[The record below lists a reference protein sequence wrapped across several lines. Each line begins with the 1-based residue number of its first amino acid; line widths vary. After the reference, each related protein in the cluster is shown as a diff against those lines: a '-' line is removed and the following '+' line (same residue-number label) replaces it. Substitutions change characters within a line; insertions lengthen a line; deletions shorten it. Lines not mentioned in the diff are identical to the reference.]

1 MPKSSKNPDFN
12 KNKRS
17 NNHSKTFDEV
27 TAFHGHVCPGSA
39 LGFKAATLGLKKLNS
54 SKSQDEEIVA
64 IVENDSCAVDAIQ
77 VLTGCTFGKGNLIFN
92 DFGKQVYTFLNR
104 SSEEGFRISLK
115 DSFEMDKLDPELSVL
130 RKKISSG
137 TATTQEKEILKEK
150 ISAVT
155 EKILQM
161 DEKEIFQSEEVK
173 MTIPPKASLFK
184 SIKCTKCGE
193 LVSEHRTKELD
204 GVKVCIPCSTK
215 LI

>member
-1 MPKSSKNPDFN
+1 MKKSSENVDSDEN
-12 KNKRS
+12 KLS
-17 NNHSKTFDEV
+17 NNYSKPFDEV

-39 LGFKAATLGLKKLNS
+39 LGFKAAKLGLKKLKS
-54 SKSQDEEIVA
+54 SKSSDEEIVA

-104 SSEEGFRISLK
+104 STEEGVRISLK
-115 DSFEMDKLDPELSVL
+115 DSFEMSELDPELSIL
-130 RKKISSG
+130 REKISSG
-137 TATTQEKEILKEK
+137 EATPQEKELLKEK

-161 DEKEIFQSEEVK
+161 DEEEIFQSEEVK

-184 SIKCTKCGE
+184 SIKCAKCGE
-193 LVSEHRTKELD
+193 LVSEHRTKKLD
-204 GVKVCIPCSTK
+204 GVEVCIPCSK
-215 LI
+215 